1 MVSKNYPARVNM
13 LKRLDLIKIT
23 AAKARALKLI
33 DRLVH
38 LSHVQENILRP
49 IFHSRELEIEKRSQI
64 KKRDFM
70 G

>member
-1 MVSKNYPARVNM
+1 M
-13 LKRLDLIKIT
+13 LKKSELIKVT
-23 AAKARALKLI
+23 TAKARALKLI